1 MAGTRTG
8 TALAPVSARQMV
20 NRLTM
25 NQRIGLVVAFV
36 VTVGGLLFMSQ
47 IGGDGPMALLFS
59 DLDAGAAA
67 SAVSE
72 LEARGVAYELTDG
85 GSAIRVPADQVLDM
99 RVALASSGA
108 VDSADGWKLLEQQ
121 GLTASDFSNRA
132 TYLRALQGEL
142 AKTISVI
149 DGINSAKVHLVMPE
163 DDLFAGDDVMATASV
178 LLQTGGTNLRNSQV
192 RAIVNLVANS
202 VEGLTAEMVSITDE
216 RGQIL
221 AAPGAG
227 ISGAGGG
234 EAMEMQTAFENKLEA
249 ELVQMLSAIAG
260 PGNAVAS
267 VTAQLDF
274 NASQVTTK
282 IYEKPEEGQESP
294 VLRES
299 NRSERYQ
306 GDGAELDTGVL
317 GPEDEIVE
325 GDDLA
330 AGEGVVYTLDEFEVE
345 RGVGETITNTETAAG
360 AIRSLS
366 VAVIIDAGV
375 DAGLQG
381 ELESVVAAAVGF
393 DPDRGD
399 TLALSFQPFS
409 ENYQPPG
416 KIAFGEDDGEPTEE
430 SGPSSLLPLIRMA
443 VIGLIALAA
452 TVLTAL
458 FGLRGRQAKVIS
470 LDPGEL
476 TSDEDLQAIGA
487 AAVAAL
493 GAGEGRSEP
502 ADLIALIESQPD
514 DVAGMLRS
522 WMAEDDTDTTG
533 RGAETAAAGAGR

>member
-1 MAGTRTG
+1 V
-8 TALAPVSARQMV
+8 P
-20 NRLTM
+20 
-25 NQRIGLVVAFV
+25 
-36 VTVGGLLFMSQ
+36 
-47 IGGDGPMALLFS
+47 
-59 DLDAGAAA
+59 
-67 SAVSE
+67 
-72 LEARGVAYELTDG
+72 YELADG
-85 GSAIRVPADQVLDM
+85 GSAIRVPADQVLDL

-108 VDSADGWKLLEQQ
+108 VDSADGWTLLEQQ
-121 GLTASDFSNRA
+121 GLTASDFSNR
-132 TYLRALQGEL
+132 TSYLRALQGEL

-163 DDLFAGDDVMATASV
+163 NDLFTGDDVMATASV
-178 LLQTGGTNLRNSQV
+178 VLQTGGTNLRSSQV
-192 RAIVNLVANS
+192 RAVVNLVANS
-202 VEGLTAEMVSITDE
+202 VEGLTTDMVSVTDE

-227 ISGAGGG
+227 ISGAGGDTG
-234 EAMEMQTAFENKLEA
+234 METQAAYENKLES

-274 NASQVTTK
+274 NTSQVTTK
-282 IYEKPEEGQESP
+282 TFEKPEEGEESP

-306 GDGAELDTGVL
+306 GDGAELDAGVL

-345 RGVGETITNTETAAG
+345 RAVGETITNTETAAG
-360 AIRSLS
+360 SIRSLS
-366 VAVIIDAGV
+366 VAVIMNEESV

-409 ENYQPPG
+409 EEYEGPN
-416 KIAFGEDDGEPTEE
+416 ALAAATDDEELTEE
-430 SGPSSLLPLIRMA
+430 GGLSSLLPLIRMA

-470 LDPGEL
+470 LDPDEL

-493 GAGEGRSEP
+493 GAGEGRTEP

-522 WMAEDDTDTTG
+522 WMAEDHSDTTG
-533 RGAETAAAGAGR
+533 HGAETAAVGAGR

>member
-1 MAGTRTG
+1 
-8 TALAPVSARQMV
+8 MV

-25 NQRIGLVVAFV
+25 NQRIGLVIAFV
-36 VTVGGLLFMSQ
+36 VTFGGVLLMSQ
-47 IGGDGPMALLFS
+47 MGGSGPMALLFT

-67 SAVSE
+67 SAISE
-72 LEARGVAYELTDG
+72 LEARGVPYELADG
-85 GSAIRVPADQVLDM
+85 GSAIRVPADQVLDL
-99 RVALASSGA
+99 RVALTSSGA
-108 VDSADGWKLLEQQ
+108 VDSAEGWELLEQQ
-121 GLTASDFSNRA
+121 GLTASQFSNET

-142 AKTISVI
+142 AETISVI

-163 DDLFAGDDVMATASV
+163 NDLFAGDDVMATASV
-178 LLQTGGTNLRNSQV
+178 VLQTDGTNLKSSQV
-192 RAIVNLVANS
+192 RAVVNLVANS
-202 VEGLTAEMVSITDE
+202 VEGLTADMVSVTDD

-227 ISGAGGG
+227 ITGAGGG
-234 EAMEMQTAFENKLEA
+234 DAMEMQAIYESKLES
-249 ELVQMLSAIAG
+249 ELTQMLSAVAG

-274 NASQVTTK
+274 DASQVITETYGK
-282 IYEKPEEGQESP
+282 LEEGQVAPIS
-294 VLRES
+294 RES
-299 NRSERYQ
+299 NRTERYR
-306 GDGAELDTGVL
+306 GDGAELDAGVL

-325 GDDLA
+325 GDE
-330 AGEGVVYTLDEFEVE
+330 AGTGQGVEYDLDEADIEYDNDK
-345 RGVGETITNTETAAG
+345 TIITSETAPG
-360 AIRSLS
+360 AIQSLS
-366 VAVIIDAGV
+366 VAVIV
-375 DAGLQG
+375 DEAAVDSGLQG

-399 TLALSFQPFS
+399 TLALSFQPFN
-409 ENYQPPG
+409 EEYEGPNALADTG
-416 KIAFGEDDGEPTEE
+416 DEEATTEE
-430 SGPSSLLPLIRMA
+430 GGLGSLLPLIRMA

-470 LDPGEL
+470 LDPDEL

-493 GAGEGRSEP
+493 GAGEGGTRSAP

-533 RGAETAAAGAGR
+533 HSAEAAAAGAGR